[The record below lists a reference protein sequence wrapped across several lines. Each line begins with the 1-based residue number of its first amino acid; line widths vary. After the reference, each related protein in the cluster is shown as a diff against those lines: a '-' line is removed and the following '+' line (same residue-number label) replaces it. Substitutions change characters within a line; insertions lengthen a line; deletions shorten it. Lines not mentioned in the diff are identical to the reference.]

1 MERTIGSVSGEVP
14 EHPGINPVLA
24 LKYCIVTPPGHL
36 PENPPRQSDDM
47 HMEFQGGAIPLKT
60 CFYHCH
66 CIQQHAGAS
75 SRGHKHRQG

>member
-47 HMEFQGGAIPLKT
+47 HMEFQGKPIPSNMFLPMP
-60 CFYHCH
+60 